1 MFFASVAFADRSQFS
16 YICSQIGYTEI
27 PMAEDLASLLFKDY
41 RRRVL
46 GLLLLHPDEKYH
58 VREIA
63 RLTGTVAGTLH
74 KELANLAKAGVLTK
88 EAVGNQVMYRANR
101 DCPIFAE
108 LAAILKKTFGL
119 VDVLADALAPLA
131 DRIQAAFVFGSV
143 AAGKEKAGS
152 DVDLMVIGEVEFAR
166 VVQAVHGAQSD
177 LGREI
182 NPKVF
187 DSAEWRRRRE
197 DKDAFV
203 MGIMEKPKLFVIGTL
218 NDLG

>member
-1 MFFASVAFADRSQFS
+1 
-16 YICSQIGYTEI
+16 
-27 PMAEDLASLLFKDY
+27 MAADLASLLFKDY

-74 KELANLAKAGVLTK
+74 KELANLAEAGILTK

-131 DRIQAAFVFGSV
+131 DGIRAAFVFGSV
-143 AAGKEKAGS
+143 AAGKERAGS

-166 VVQAVHGAQSD
+166 VVEAVHSAQAD

-197 DKDAFV
+197 GKDAFV
-203 MGIMEKPKLFVIGTL
+203 MDIMQKPKLFVIGTL